1 MSRVAIAL
9 ALLAC
14 FVSSASAQIIYEPVQ
29 YQYEA
34 GGTTY
39 YYGGSDPRVHAYAQL
54 PYSTSGTWG
63 RTSGF
68 AFVSGDVRSSRSVSN
83 EPVRVFTD
91 AVGLVNAH
99 LLGFTPD
106 DARNEAY
113 ANQPRYFVK
122 RDLLRAAVPQK
133 DGSFVVPAQ
142 AQPVRIYKSNG
153 MDVTPPATMPK
164 PLMIIPKDQ
173 FIRPI
178 PKPSDKQMAAAQ

>member
-9 ALLAC
+9 ALLVCVA
-14 FVSSASAQIIYEPVQ
+14 SSASAQIIYEPVQ

-39 YYGGSDPRVHAYAQL
+39 YYGGSDPRIHALAQR
-54 PYSTSGTWG
+54 PFSSSGTWG
-63 RTSGF
+63 RVNGF
-68 AFVSGDVRSSRSVSN
+68 AFASSTRSVSN

-91 AVGLVNAH
+91 TTGSINAH
-99 LLGFTPD
+99 QLGATPN

-122 RDLLRAAVPQK
+122 RDLLRAAVPQA

-142 AQPVRIYKSNG
+142 ALPVRIYKSSG
-153 MDVTPPATMPK
+153 VEVTPAPATMPR

-173 FIRPI
+173 LIKPI
-178 PKPSDKQMAAAQ
+178 PTPSDKQMVSAQ